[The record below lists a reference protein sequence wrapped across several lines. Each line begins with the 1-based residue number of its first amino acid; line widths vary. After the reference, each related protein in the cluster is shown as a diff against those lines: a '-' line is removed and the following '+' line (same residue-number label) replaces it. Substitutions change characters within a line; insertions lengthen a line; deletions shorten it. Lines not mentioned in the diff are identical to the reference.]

1 MESTRQRSL
10 RDKRRQAGHRVCRRV
25 WDVLAHF
32 TDRRWASV
40 AIAVAILLAIGGYA
54 TSRHLQIGDLDPGA
68 PELRADSVYNRDNAF
83 VTANYRLSSDVFAV
97 IVKTPAE
104 ACLKYETLQE
114 ADALAWKLQQIPGVQ
129 TAMSLADAVRQ
140 HTAGSYER

>member
-10 RDKRRQAGHRVCRRV
+10 RDKRRQAGHRVCRRL

-32 TDRRWASV
+32 TERRWASV

-68 PELRADSVYNRDNAF
+68 PELWADSVYNRDNAF
-83 VTANYRLSSDVFAV
+83 VTANYRLSSDVDRKSTRLNSSHSCASRM
-97 IVKTPAE
+97 PSSA
-104 ACLKYETLQE
+104 
-114 ADALAWKLQQIPGVQ
+114 
-129 TAMSLADAVRQ
+129 
-140 HTAGSYER
+140 

>member
-1 MESTRQRSL
+1 M
-10 RDKRRQAGHRVCRRV
+10 
-25 WDVLAHF
+25 
-32 TDRRWASV
+32 V
-40 AIAVAILLAIGGYA
+40 AIAGAILLAMCGYA

-114 ADALAWKLQQIPGVQ
+114 ADSLAWKLQQIPGVQ
-129 TAMSLADAVRQ
+129 TAMSLADAEPQ
-140 HTAGSYER
+140 ITAGSFEGRHKRPEQPRLG

>member
-1 MESTRQRSL
+1 M
-10 RDKRRQAGHRVCRRV
+10 
-25 WDVLAHF
+25 
-32 TDRRWASV
+32 V
-40 AIAVAILLAIGGYA
+40 AIAGAILLAMCGYA
-54 TSRHLQIGDLDPGA
+54 TSRHLQISDLDPGA
-68 PELRADSVYNRDNAF
+68 PEVRADSVYNRDNAF

-140 HTAGSYER
+140 NTAGSYAGSSKWLTVSRNQDTHHYARSEERRGGKECGRK